1 MKYLFVAAVFIVLV
15 FLAFRSNRNKDP
27 AKQSCAN
34 DIGQLIRKD
43 RNATPEDIAQVFVR
57 YKITR
62 PDTSKVG
69 RLVMPQLM
77 KIGLEAEEAM
87 MIMHQVRQAYAFVP
101 ESYSNK

>member
-1 MKYLFVAAVFIVLV
+1 MTYLFVAAVFIALVL
-15 FLAFRSNRNKDP
+15 LAFRSARNTDP

-57 YKITR
+57 HKITR
-62 PDTSKVG
+62 PDSSQVG

-77 KIGLEAEEAM
+77 KIGLESEEAM

-101 ESYSNK
+101 ESYSDR

>member
-1 MKYLFVAAVFIVLV
+1 MKYLSVAVFIVLV

-43 RNATPEDIAQVFVR
+43 RNATPEDIAKVFVR
-57 YKITR
+57 HKIIR
-62 PDTSKVG
+62 SESSKVG

-77 KIGLEAEEAM
+77 KIGLEAEDAT

>member
-1 MKYLFVAAVFIVLV
+1 MTYLFVAAVFIALVL
-15 FLAFRSNRNKDP
+15 LALRNARNTDP

-43 RNATPEDIAQVFVR
+43 RNATPEDIAQVFAR
-57 YKITR
+57 YKIPR
-62 PDTSKVG
+62 SDSSKVG

-87 MIMHQVRQAYAFVP
+87 MIMHQVRAAYSFVP
-101 ESYSNK
+101 ESYPAR